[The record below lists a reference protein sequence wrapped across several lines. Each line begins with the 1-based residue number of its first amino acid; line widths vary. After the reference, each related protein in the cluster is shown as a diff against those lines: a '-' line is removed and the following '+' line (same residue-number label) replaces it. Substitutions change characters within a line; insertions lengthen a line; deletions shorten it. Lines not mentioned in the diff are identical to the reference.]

1 LTIPRSTIDLIVAVG
16 NVSKVLAVTAVVM
29 GVYVMKEV
37 LFVTASTTASS
48 PVEGNLT
55 CVPTV
60 RDPVKVVPTPVTMA
74 LSAVVVTVPCC
85 AFA

>member
-1 LTIPRSTIDLIVAVG
+1 LIVAVG
-16 NVSKVLAVTAVVM
+16 YVAKVLAVTAVVM

-37 LFVTASTTASS
+37 LFVTASMTASS

-60 RDPVKVVPTPVTMA
+60 RDPVKVVPTPVTTA
-74 LSAVVVTVPCC
+74 LATVVVTVPSC